1 MGRIQ
6 DYPIDGTPE
15 NGDILLGT
23 NVLDAKKSKNY
34 SIQSIVGLVPAG
46 PSGASGS
53 QGVQGIAGPPG
64 PVGPA
69 GLEWQGAWDA
79 NTSYALNDAVAFSGA
94 SWFCINPISTTGND
108 DPETDTAT
116 WALLAAQGAQGP
128 QGVQGNPGA
137 TGPQGPAGV
146 STLPYLSYVALVS
159 QVGTSA
165 PITTFSYNNTGLTAT
180 WSRFQAGGY
189 MLTFSG
195 DVVEDQATIWYS
207 NSNNQGGTKN
217 VIEVTAADSIALLNY
232 NSAGTL
238 VDGISYAPIEIR
250 FY

>member
-1 MGRIQ
+1 MARIQ

-15 NGDILLGT
+15 NGDVLLGT
-23 NVLDAKKSKNY
+23 NVLDANKSKNY
-34 SIQSIVGLVPAG
+34 TINSIISLVPAG
-46 PSGASGS
+46 PNGS
-53 QGVQGIAGPPG
+53 QGIQGPAGPIG

-79 NTSYALNDAVAFSGA
+79 NTSYALNDAVGFNGA
-94 SWFCINPISTTGND
+94 SWFCINPIATTGND
-108 DPETDTAT
+108 DPETDTNT
-116 WALLAAQGAQGP
+116 WALLAAQGAQGT
-128 QGVQGNPGA
+128 QGAQGPTGA
-137 TGPQGPAGV
+137 QGPAGV

-165 PITTFSYNNTGLTAT
+165 PITTFVYNNTGLTAT

-195 DVVEDQATIWYS
+195 DVVTDPADIWYS

-217 VIEVTAADSIALLNY
+217 VIEVVAADSIALTNM
-232 NSAGTL
+232 NSSDVL

-250 FY
+250 FYQ

>member
-46 PSGASGS
+46 PSGS
-53 QGVQGIAGPPG
+53 QGVQGPAGPIG

-79 NTSYALNDAVAFSGA
+79 NTSYALNDAVGFNGA
-94 SWFCINPISTTGND
+94 SWFCISPIATTSND
-108 DPETDTAT
+108 DPETDTNT
-116 WALLAAQGAQGP
+116 WALLAAQGAQGI
-128 QGVQGNPGA
+128 QGVQGPTGA
-137 TGPQGPAGV
+137 QGPAGV

-165 PITTFSYNNTGLTAT
+165 PITTFVYNNTGLAAT

-189 MLTFSG
+189 MLTFAG
-195 DVVEDQATIWYS
+195 DVVADPADIWYS

-217 VIEVTAADSIALLNY
+217 VIEVVGADSIALTNM
-232 NSAGTL
+232 NSSDVL

-250 FY
+250 FYQ